1 MKQSLFIML
10 MLLLC
15 FNGQAA
21 DFYGEKRG
29 SSWYLEYN
37 KTSDTTVRCT
47 LHYEAYGYGFSDA
60 PIIDLQ
66 DTLKYY
72 KVKSVRTSCFE
83 WADPEYSVTVRVNIP
98 ASVDTIYG
106 GAFKSFRNNN
116 NVSGY
121 EFMRFEVHIPS
132 DSQLKY
138 IGDRAFAGWDSY
150 HSTSVDFLPSTIT
163 YIGSDAFEHADLPAP
178 SQGPY
183 YIGKYLYDYI
193 GSVPDNF
200 KVAEGTLYICD
211 YVFKGCPLYH
221 ITFPKSLREIR
232 TEAFMKSDL
241 VEAIFNDSLKY
252 IGDYAFRECSHL
264 REVSLPQSLLSIGNG
279 AFMDCIELERIFI
292 PASVCEIGEKP
303 FAYTTGE
310 YGSQILE
317 YISVDPNNK
326 VYDSRNDCNALIESA
341 TNTIIQG
348 SNNTVIPPTVTHIGV
363 YAFSG
368 YAKEHIDIP
377 NSVISIGSNAFYCS
391 KLKHIRIPDSIKSI
405 GGFYRCNNLKS
416 IYFGSSVDTIFG
428 FRKCGI
434 QSLVLPDN
442 IKYIGMSAFEGN
454 PFKTITINRGVDLS
468 ASGLFRDIPDSVS
481 IYCYKKPSE
490 DNMELSDDTF
500 DKKTMRDGTLYVPCG
515 TELAYRQTKGWN
527 NFVNIIESLEFK
539 VDINTTTNYGY
550 VSVLEPFECGVYD
563 YTIKATPDEDCR
575 FVRWTDGVTENPRRV
590 TLTQDTAFYA
600 EFAPIMYNLTVRSN
614 DETMGTVSGGGEY
627 KPNSEVTIEAHA
639 YDGYRF
645 IKWTDGITD
654 NPRNITITQDTTFYA
669 EFAPITHKLTVLS
682 NNEKMGTVS
691 GGGEYKSDSTV
702 RIEAHAND
710 GFCFTRWNDN
720 ITENPRDITLSQ
732 DSTFTAYFESID
744 TKVNETSDDGF
755 DVTVQDK
762 TIYVHNSDGNEIQVT
777 DITGRTIYSGYDTTI
792 TVRTP
797 GVYIVR
803 CGDQTKKTVVR

>member
-1 MKQSLFIML
+1 M
-10 MLLLC
+10 
-15 FNGQAA
+15 
-21 DFYGEKRG
+21 
-29 SSWYLEYN
+29 
-37 KTSDTTVRCT
+37 
-47 LHYEAYGYGFSDA
+47 
-60 PIIDLQ
+60 
-66 DTLKYY
+66 
-72 KVKSVRTSCFE
+72 
-83 WADPEYSVTVRVNIP
+83 
-98 ASVDTIYG
+98 
-106 GAFKSFRNNN
+106 
-116 NVSGY
+116 
-121 EFMRFEVHIPS
+121 
-132 DSQLKY
+132 
-138 IGDRAFAGWDSY
+138 
-150 HSTSVDFLPSTIT
+150 
-163 YIGSDAFEHADLPAP
+163 
-178 SQGPY
+178 
-183 YIGKYLYDYI
+183 
-193 GSVPDNF
+193 
-200 KVAEGTLYICD
+200 YICD
-211 YVFKGCPLYH
+211 YVFKGYYMWH
-221 ITFPKSLREIR
+221 ITFPKSLRGIGA
-232 TEAFMKSDL
+232 EAFMKSHL
-241 VEAIFNDSLKY
+241 IEAIFNDSLKY

-303 FAYTTGE
+303 FAYTTGK

-326 VYDSRNDCNALIESA
+326 VYDSRYDCNALIESA

-348 SNNTVIPPTVTHIGV
+348 SNNTVIPPTVTHIGD

-377 NSVISIGSNAFYCS
+377 NSVISIGDHAFYWS

-405 GGFYRCNNLKS
+405 GGFYGSNNLKS
-416 IYFGSSVDTIFG
+416 IYFGSSVDTISGFG
-428 FRKCGI
+428 ECGI

-442 IKYIGMSAFEGN
+442 IKYIDEYSFQGN
-454 PFKTITINRGVDLS
+454 PLRTITINRGVDLS
-468 ASGLFRDIPDSVS
+468 ASDIFRDIPDSVS

-515 TELAYRQTKGWN
+515 TELEYRQTEVWK

-539 VDINTTTNYGY
+539 VDINTTTGYGY

-614 DETMGTVSGGGEY
+614 DETMGTVCGGGEY

-654 NPRNITITQDTTFYA
+654 NPRSITITQDTTFYA

-682 NNEKMGTVS
+682 DNEKMGTVS

-702 RIEAHAND
+702 RIEAHANE
-710 GFCFTRWNDN
+710 GFRFTRWNDN

-803 CGDQTKKTVVR
+803 CGDRTKKTVVR

>member
-1 MKQSLFIML
+1 ML

-15 FNGQAA
+15 FNGLAA

-29 SSWYLEYN
+29 DCWYLEYN
-37 KTSDTTVRCT
+37 KTSDTTVHCT
-47 LHYEAYGYGFSDA
+47 LHYSANNLGFA
-60 PIIDLQ
+60 NNTAINLQ

-72 KVKSVRTSCFE
+72 KVKSVRTSCYE
-83 WADPEYSVTVRVNIP
+83 IVDPGSSVTIRVNIP
-98 ASVDTIYG
+98 ASVDTIYSR
-106 GAFKSFRNNN
+106 AFE
-116 NVSGY
+116 SGCY
-121 EFMRFEVHIPS
+121 IGYDQCMYFEVHIPS

-138 IGDRAFAGWDSY
+138 IGDRAFASNRDNKHSY
-150 HSTSVDFLPSTIT
+150 PSTSVDFLPSTIT

-178 SQGPY
+178 SQGPF

-193 GSVPDNF
+193 GGNVLGDFF

-211 YVFKGCPLYH
+211 YVFKNCLLYH
-221 ITFPKSLREIR
+221 ITFPKSLREIG
-232 TEAFMKSDL
+232 TEAFMNSDL
-241 VEAIFNDSLKY
+241 MEAIFNDSLKY
-252 IGDYAFRECSHL
+252 IGDYAFSECSHL
-264 REVSLPQSLLSIGNG
+264 REVSLPQSLLGIGNG

-303 FAYTTGE
+303 FAYTTGK

-348 SNNTVIPPTVTHIGV
+348 SNNTVIPPTVTHIGD

-377 NSVISIGSNAFYCS
+377 NSVISIGSCAFYCS
-391 KLKHIRIPDSIKSI
+391 KLKRIRIPDSIKSI
-405 GGFYRCNNLKS
+405 GGFIRCNNLKS
-416 IYFGSSVDTIFG
+416 VYFGSSVDTISQAG
-428 FRKCGI
+428 FRECGI

-442 IKYIGMSAFEGN
+442 IKYIGSIAFEGN
-454 PFKTITINRGVDLS
+454 PLKTITINRGVDLS
-468 ASGLFRDIPDSVS
+468 ASGIFSDIPDSVS

-500 DKKTMRDGTLYVPCG
+500 DKATMRDGTLYVPCG
-515 TELAYRQTKGWN
+515 TELEYRQTKGWK
-527 NFVNIIESLEFK
+527 NFLNIIESLEFK
-539 VDINTTTNYGY
+539 VDINTTTGYGY

-732 DSTFTAYFESID
+732 DSTFTAYFEPID
-744 TKVNETSDDGF
+744 TKVNKTSDDGF

-762 TIYVHNSDGNEIQVT
+762 TIFVHNSDGNEIQVT
-777 DITGRTIYSGYDTTI
+777 DIAGRTIYSGYDTTI